1 MSETPLTN
9 RRQANDQV
17 NRAKRV
23 QAIVEVMTEYGLP
36 MTARMI
42 MAKLGTQDPNNV
54 RPRLTEMTKDGIV
67 RVLSEPVKENGRN
80 VSQYELRHQTNR
92 LREEENGQVGF
103 DLWRL

>member
-1 MSETPLTN
+1 MSEISINN
-9 RRQANDQV
+9 RQEANEKVD
-17 NRAKRV
+17 RAKRV

-42 MAKLGTQDPNNV
+42 MTKLGTTDPNNV
-54 RPRLTEMTKDGIV
+54 RPRLTEMTRDGIV

-80 VSQYELRHQTNR
+80 VSQYELRHQDNR
-92 LREEENGQVGF
+92 LREDANGQVGF